1 MNDELADE
9 DPHGPGADARICTQ
23 SDVAARY
30 EQHHERL
37 RKAAGRYF
45 QGKRPD
51 LVDEA
56 IGIVFAHLMDLVEK
70 GKLTD
75 KDERWGGYL
84 RRMVLNCCVDLVRRE
99 IKFRNTFPEGD
110 PEKPRII
117 DHDPLGDDI
126 SDDDLARR
134 RQARLDEALANLSE
148 RQVTIV
154 RHVLEGWTNK
164 QIGEELGISGQA
176 VGQQLRTI
184 LNQLHEE
191 VTKDEWQTQG
201 RPGTRLGP

>member
-1 MNDELADE
+1 MNVGLADE
-9 DPHGPGADARICTQ
+9 DSHGPGADARICTQ
-23 SDVAARY
+23 SDVAAQY
-30 EQHHERL
+30 QQHQERL
-37 RKAAGRYF
+37 RRVAGRYF
-45 QGKRPD
+45 QGGRAD

-56 IGIVFAHLMDLVEK
+56 VGIVFVHLLDLVEK

-75 KDERWGGYL
+75 KGDKWGGYL
-84 RRMVLNCCVDLVRRE
+84 RRMVLNSCVDLIRRE
-99 IKFRNTFPEGD
+99 IKFRNTFPRGD
-110 PEKPRII
+110 PEKPRIV

-126 SDDDLARR
+126 ADDDLARR

-154 RHVLEGWTNK
+154 RHLLKGWTNK

-176 VGQQLRTI
+176 VGQQLKTI

-191 VTKDEWQTQG
+191 VTKNE
-201 RPGTRLGP
+201 